1 MSEKEEDELYKLIA
15 KRKTHILPKE
25 IKSGCLLNSFTM
37 LHLYRFYSKKTSS
50 NVYKSLRPELI
61 KKL

>member
-37 LHLYRFYSKKTSS
+37 LHLYRFYA
-50 NVYKSLRPELI
+50 
-61 KKL
+61 KKLPRMFIKA